1 MTDQQPAPSNAPDQQ
16 SAANNN
22 FAVPQEYSDR
32 GWAEKI
38 KSPDDLWKA
47 FDNAQSLLGKRPAG
61 IPQID
66 APDEEWDKFYAAAG
80 RPESPDK
87 YQLPDK
93 IDGLPDG
100 IDLSPF
106 KEKASSILHAAG
118 LNQKQAERVWKQYI
132 SEELKTAQE
141 SKAKY
146 EQTQKEMDAEFD
158 KLSKELFGDKY
169 DTATAAA
176 QELIKA
182 SVPEQMRSFIAEA
195 PPKTQVALIAALNFA
210 KTQIDE
216 IKKKYG
222 AEASITSGQQ
232 ASGQSIEDTRKE
244 LAALRTSQPAKD
256 FLHPEHK
263 KTMARINELVPIV
276 QGYYKNQK

>member
-1 MTDQQPAPSNAPDQQ
+1 MTDQPAAQPSASDAASQQ
-16 SAANNN
+16 PTNN
-22 FAVPQEYSDR
+22 FSIPQEYSDR

-47 FDNAQSLLGKRPAG
+47 YDNAQSLLGKRPAG
-61 IPQID
+61 IPQHD

-93 IDGLPDG
+93 IDGMPDG
-100 IDLSPF
+100 VDLSPF
-106 KEKASSILHAAG
+106 KQKASSILHAAG

-132 SEELKTAQE
+132 AEELKSSSE

-169 DTATAAA
+169 DAASAAA

-182 SVPEQMRSFIAEA
+182 SVPEQMRGFIADA
-195 PPKTQVALIAALNFA
+195 LPKQQVAMIAALSAA

-232 ASGQSIEDTRKE
+232 ASGQSEEDIRKE
-244 LAALRTSQPAKD
+244 LATLRTSQAAKD
-256 FLHPEHK
+256 FLHADHK
-263 KTMARINELVPIV
+263 KTMARINELIPILHNL
-276 QGYYKNQK
+276 KK